1 MAITKIWK
9 VSERLDITIDYAVNG
24 DKTEQKLYV
33 SGINCI
39 PNTVFNEI
47 KNVKK
52 QFFKTTGIQGF
63 HGVQSFA
70 KEEVTPAQAHEIGIK
85 LAEELCK
92 IKEPFQI
99 EIIGLCTDICVISNA
114 FLIKSLLPEVKISVK
129 ADCCA
134 GVTPDSHKN
143 ALSAMSVCQIEI
155 IGE

>member
-1 MAITKIWK
+1 MVFLKK
-9 VSERLDITIDYAVNG
+9 NG
-24 DKTEQKLYV
+24 F
-33 SGINCI
+33 GC
-39 PNTVFNEI
+39 P
-47 KNVKK
+47 
-52 QFFKTTGIQGF
+52 
-63 HGVQSFA
+63 
-70 KEEVTPAQAHEIGIK
+70 K